1 MTIENPLSS
10 HLVME
15 IFQEGDLKPGIST
28 TTEKCANLV
37 TPEAISFGSIPSP
50 AKASLHLLDWVF
62 SSNTD
67 NLKDIDFQELK
78 FLDPELILGSL
89 DRDEFQSTLTLSSFT
104 QKEKEQ
110 ITNDLPTMNVEQ
122 FYLSFAS
129 TYSGSCGATASCLE
143 ALLCGDK
150 EFDFVPLEDSREL
163 AQLLRGKVEEKREG
177 QWFCRVNAGGHAF
190 VVEYGHEKFRIYQ
203 SFFGKYNLSS
213 SLKNVKT
220 YDVEEF
226 LHKIEIALSSDHH
239 PDDDSLSRQQYQNKI
254 DLFSSPEVSSDDI
267 KVKVLEHD
275 SFETIDQRMKGLLED
290 GERAWQPYLD
300 KPIMPYLNK
309 SIVSDSLM
317 PPAKIELTET
327 DVHSYVKDQ
336 RIFNSDMMAIEQDE
350 LPLTPGETYYF
361 DRFGIQPFV
370 LLEESNMKFL
380 FTLEEIAVE
389 G

>member
-10 HLVME
+10 HSVME
-15 IFQEGDLKPGIST
+15 IFQEGALKPGIST

-78 FLDPELILGSL
+78 FSDPDLVLGSL
-89 DRDEFQSTLTLSSFT
+89 DRDEFQSALTLSSFT

-110 ITNDLPTMNVEQ
+110 ITNDVPTMNVEQ
-122 FYLSFAS
+122 FYLSLAS
-129 TYSGSCGATASCLE
+129 MYSGSCGATASCLE

-150 EFDFVPLEDSREL
+150 EFDFVPLGDSREL
-163 AQLLRGKVEEKREG
+163 AQLLQGKVEEKREG

-190 VVEYGHEKFRIYQ
+190 VIEYGHEKFRIYQ
-203 SFFGKYNLSS
+203 SFFGIYNLSS
-213 SLKNVKT
+213 SLRNVKT

-254 DLFSSPEVSSDDI
+254 DLFSSPAVSSDDI

-290 GERAWQPYLD
+290 RKRAWQPYLD

-309 SIVSDSLM
+309 SIVSDSLT
-317 PPAKIELTET
+317 PPANLELKEA
-327 DVHSYVKDQ
+327 DILSLVKDQ
-336 RIFNSDMMAIEQDE
+336 SILDSCLMPIEQDE
-350 LPLTPGETYYF
+350 LRLTPGETYYF
-361 DRFGIQPFV
+361 VRYANQPFV
-370 LLEESNMKFL
+370 FSQESNMKFL